1 MKKKKQRK
9 LDWAYLA
16 CQQAMDRTLKHIT
29 IPEVFLNEENK
40 LKKS

>member
-9 LDWAYLA
+9 LDWADLA
-16 CQQAMDRTLKHIT
+16 CQQAMDRTLKHIVV
-29 IPEVFLNEENK
+29 PEVFKKEESK